1 MIILIV
7 ALLVATVARN
17 GNGRPLI
24 WALAA
29 AYVTLFLVIVAH
41 LVIYGILQPAGSCVP
56 TREGFSLLDWNA
68 CQ

>member
-7 ALLVATVARN
+7 AWLAATVARN

-29 AYVTLFLVIVAH
+29 AYVAFFLVIVAYV
-41 LVIYGILQPAGSCVP
+41 VINGISLQDLASPRRA
-56 TREGFSLLDWNA
+56 GFSLLDWNA